1 MPKRI
6 IRMKDYFDKWTL
18 IIILIT
24 LVLFVVALFVKG
36 FTKDLLLEIGIFLV
50 SVKLIMNSYKNT
62 QYNEKLDKRL
72 NEIKAL
78 IEKQGK
84 KGQ

>member
-78 IEKQGK
+78 LEKQGK